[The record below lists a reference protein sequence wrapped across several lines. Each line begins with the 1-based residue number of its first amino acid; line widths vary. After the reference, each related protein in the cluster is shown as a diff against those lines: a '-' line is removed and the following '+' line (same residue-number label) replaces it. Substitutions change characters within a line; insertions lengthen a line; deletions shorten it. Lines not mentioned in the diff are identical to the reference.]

1 MKVYKATLIDL
12 EHVSQLFD
20 LYRVFYKQSSNIG
33 AAKEF
38 IRERME
44 KEDSVIFIA
53 VENGSYLGFTQ
64 LYPSFSSVSMKRLWI
79 LNDLYV
85 TREARNKG
93 VAKKLLDAAKQLA
106 IDTQA
111 KGLNLQTALDNL
123 AAQSLYEADGWVKDE
138 AFYSYELILSQ
149 IN

>member
-1 MKVYKATLIDL
+1 MDL

-53 VENGSYLGFTQ
+53 VENGRYLGFTQ

-85 TREARNKG
+85 TKEARNKG

-111 KGLNLQTALDNL
+111 KGLNLQTAVDNL

>member
-1 MKVYKATLIDL
+1 MKVYKATLMDL

-53 VENGSYLGFTQ
+53 VENGRYLGFTQ

-85 TREARNKG
+85 TKEARNKG

-111 KGLNLQTALDNL
+111 KGLNLQTAVDNL